1 MIFAHKSSVNCLV
14 KSGCLNYKPPLGDEL
29 RKTVQSNLIDRAGE
43 DDVNTLGVRYRCL
56 RRGSSTAENT
66 DIDMSP
72 SLSRSSRMKQTR
84 SSQDAPNDVSLENGS
99 KRRSIIKDVPH
110 EGDRGRVI
118 EDSED
123 GEGSRRKRR
132 KRHSHNK
139 MWALKVSH
147 IESFNGVQDSVA
159 LSASPDTRTRK
170 PNMSPW
176 ILDVQTT
183 KRTCP
188 LTKNDKTD
196 PIECTEDEASVQP
209 SETSGTEKKRGRKN
223 HRFDSRRK
231 SNAVRECDIRASG
244 SDTLI
249 IAKHEWIIFGDRLRE
264 QENQILSHDE
274 HIRNIEKSLIEK
286 DDRLCKLE
294 TEYSE
299 LKQIVLEVGRK
310 QALVVEHDQRTEEAI
325 PLSSTSMPFQTG
337 DGESSAKEA

>member
-1 MIFAHKSSVNCLV
+1 
-14 KSGCLNYKPPLGDEL
+14 
-29 RKTVQSNLIDRAGE
+29 
-43 DDVNTLGVRYRCL
+43 
-56 RRGSSTAENT
+56 
-66 DIDMSP
+66 
-72 SLSRSSRMKQTR
+72 
-84 SSQDAPNDVSLENGS
+84 
-99 KRRSIIKDVPH
+99 
-110 EGDRGRVI
+110 
-118 EDSED
+118 
-123 GEGSRRKRR
+123 
-132 KRHSHNK
+132 
-139 MWALKVSH
+139 
-147 IESFNGVQDSVA
+147 
-159 LSASPDTRTRK
+159 
-170 PNMSPW
+170 MSPW

-209 SETSGTEKKRGRKN
+209 SETSGTEKKRGWKN

-231 SNAVRECDIRASG
+231 SNAVKECDIRASG

-274 HIRNIEKSLIEK
+274 HIRNIEKSLIER
-286 DDRLCKLE
+286 DDRFCKLE